1 MFPYILPAPTAHE
14 CRRVN
19 VSRSLQAAPTRA
31 CLVCKTRVNGFE
43 ELARISWQWV
53 RRRIFLHLLL
63 RPGTP
68 PRSHTRGY
76 GVLCMVV
83 NCFWPYFTPR
93 SRRNSLEEGPTI
105 LVITST
111 EREREKAKEETF
123 LLARNHGFEFS
134 TCDLNIG
141 HRRATISLSLTFRS
155 SKIKSVLKCEYV
167 RQHSRFEIPA
177 RIFRACVQSYFGCS
191 SHVTFCNLRHRDV
204 LKGTDMLQHRC
215 FMF

>member
-1 MFPYILPAPTAHE
+1 MPFSRNKSALMFPYILPAPTAHE

-105 LVITST
+105 LVITSI
-111 EREREKAKEETF
+111 ERERKGESKRGNVFCLHETTGS
-123 LLARNHGFEFS
+123 N
-134 TCDLNIG
+134 
-141 HRRATISLSLTFRS
+141 
-155 SKIKSVLKCEYV
+155 SV
-167 RQHSRFEIPA
+167 P
-177 RIFRACVQSYFGCS
+177 
-191 SHVTFCNLRHRDV
+191 VT
-204 LKGTDMLQHRC
+204 
-215 FMF
+215 